1 MINVRIL
8 SIFLICQCLGFGRM
22 AFADNSV
29 VFACNEFP
37 PYKMENN
44 ASGLP
49 GFDVEFLGEAFK
61 RVGISLE
68 IQYMPWKRA
77 LEQARTGRVNG
88 VCSCSKTRDREEYMY
103 FSSPLGKASSGLFG
117 LVKKDFTKLDTID
130 KIGNHSVGVIRGYNL
145 LENLENAGVESI
157 YELSSE
163 LQGLNLLLK
172 GRIDYYYSYEAPT
185 RFYLAQLKQSE
196 EVYYNE
202 FTVKDYYSCFSKA
215 AERSEELLEK
225 FNTGLS
231 QIKND
236 GSYEKI
242 LAKYR

>member
-1 MINVRIL
+1 MIKIRIL
-8 SIFLICQCLGFGRM
+8 LVFLICQCLGFGGT

-29 VFACNEFP
+29 LFACNEFP
-37 PYKMENN
+37 PYKMENS
-44 ASGLP
+44 ASGLR
-49 GFDVEFLGEAFK
+49 GFDVEFLEEAFK
-61 RVGISLE
+61 RVDISLE

-77 LEQARTGRVNG
+77 LEQARTGKVNG
-88 VCSCSKTRDREEYMY
+88 VCSCSKTRGREAYML
-103 FSSPLGKASSGLFG
+103 FSAPLGKASSGFFSLAKREFP
-117 LVKKDFTKLDTID
+117 KLDTID

-145 LENLENAGVESI
+145 LENLENAGAKSI
-157 YELSSE
+157 YELSNE

-172 GRIDYYYSYEAPT
+172 GRIDYYYSYDAPT
-185 RFYLAQLKQSE
+185 RYYLAQLKQSAD
-196 EVYYNE
+196 VYYNE

-215 AERSEELLEK
+215 AGGAEELLKK

-236 GSYEKI
+236 GTYEEI